1 MTKFSK
7 ENCCEQKFFPYSNL
21 QISLEKEKFFAAF
34 ANLIFT
40 EYIQPRLLQIHCY
53 MQPELFINFKGMPF
67 SKDYTED
74 RGHMYALEDIKES
87 KRVGPATKGAC
98 ITCKTPYI
106 EEFYN
111 SKRLHSTLN
120 YQTPAIIHL
129 KSLAA

>member
-53 MQPELFINFKGMPF
+53 MQPELFIQIVANQYPF
-67 SKDYTED
+67 AD
-74 RGHMYALEDIKES
+74 
-87 KRVGPATKGAC
+87 
-98 ITCKTPYI
+98 
-106 EEFYN
+106 EEF
-111 SKRLHSTLN
+111 L
-120 YQTPAIIHL
+120 
-129 KSLAA
+129 